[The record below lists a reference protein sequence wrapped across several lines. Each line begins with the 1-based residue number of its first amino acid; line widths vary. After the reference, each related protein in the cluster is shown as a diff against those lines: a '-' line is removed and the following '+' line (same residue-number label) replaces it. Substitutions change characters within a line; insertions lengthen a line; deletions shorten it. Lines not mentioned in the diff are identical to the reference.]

1 MDDVAKLQAEIED
14 LKGWVI
20 AFGAPWAV
28 SYAQQYHLPGNSLH
42 PDHYD
47 ILARCG
53 ARMDSFTRGERP

>member
-1 MDDVAKLQAEIED
+1 MDDIAKLQAEIDD

-28 SYAQQYHLPGNSLH
+28 SYAHQYQLPGNALH

-53 ARMDSFTRGERP
+53 ARMDSFSRGVRP